1 MSGHSH
7 CWHAHRGP
15 IWMVLPDGHIVQ
27 KCCECGA
34 IRTVHVEHAR

>member
-7 CWHAHRGP
+7 CWHALRGP
-15 IWMVLPDGHIVQ
+15 IWPDGHIVQ
-27 KCCECGA
+27 KCCECEA